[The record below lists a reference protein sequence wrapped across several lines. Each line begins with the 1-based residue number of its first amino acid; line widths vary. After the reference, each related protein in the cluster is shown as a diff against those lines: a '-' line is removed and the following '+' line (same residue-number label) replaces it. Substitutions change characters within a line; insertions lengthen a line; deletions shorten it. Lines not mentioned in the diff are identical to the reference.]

1 MDIKGKKVIVTG
13 GAAGIGQS
21 IVEKLLNKNAI
32 VGVFNKPNKSFT
44 KSNSRSNVYHY
55 ICDVSKPDQV
65 RMAVNKFFN
74 EFGSIDVLIN
84 NAAVLKDQPLISIS
98 SKGLQKHKISLWK
111 KILDTNLS
119 SVFYMTSNVVEKMF
133 LKKTKGIIINVS
145 SISSTG
151 NSGQTAYSA
160 AKAGVNALTKTW
172 SKELNYLGIRV
183 AGISPGFTKTKM
195 ILDGNKKKYVDEWIK
210 KVPLKRLAEPS
221 EIADGVIFIIQ
232 NDYFHGKILE
242 IDGGITL

>member
-21 IVEKLLNKNAI
+21 IVEKLLSEGAI
-32 VGVFNKPNKSFT
+32 VGVFNKPNKTFT
-44 KSNSRSNVYHY
+44 ESNNKSGVYNK
-55 ICDVSKPDQV
+55 ICDVSNPDQV
-65 RMAVNKFFN
+65 EMAVNEFFN
-74 EFGSIDVLIN
+74 KFGSIDVLIN
-84 NAAVLKDQPLISIS
+84 NAAVLEDQPLISFS

-151 NSGQTAYSA
+151 NPGQTAYSA

-172 SKELNYLGIRV
+172 SKELNFLGIRA
-183 AGISPGFTKTKM
+183 AGRFPGFTKTKM
-195 ILDGNKKKYVDEWIK
+195 ILDGNRKKFVEEWIQ
-210 KVPLKRLAEPS
+210 KVPLKRLAEPT
-221 EIADGVIFIIQ
+221 EIAHGVSFIIH